1 VLVLSRD
8 GVWVEGREDVL
19 SDGDSYDSRARL
31 LNGSSAVLSSGN
43 SDESSNGSEELHF
56 G

>member
-1 VLVLSRD
+1 VLVLSCDRI
-8 GVWVEGREDVL
+8 WVKGREDVL
-19 SDGDSYDSRARL
+19 SNCDSYDSRARL

-56 G
+56 D